1 MCHYS
6 AIVKEQDFEIIGK
19 ITNWLLS
26 CEILNQNEKKC
37 FNDVFN
43 ILLVAILKLWY
54 MHHT

>member
-1 MCHYS
+1 MCYYL
-6 AIVKEQDFEIIGK
+6 AIVKEQDFEITGK

-26 CEILNQNEKKC
+26 CEILNQNGKKC

-43 ILLVAILKLWY
+43 ILLVAIFKLWY

>member
-1 MCHYS
+1 MCHYL
-6 AIVKEQDFEIIGK
+6 AIVKEQDFEITGK

-43 ILLVAILKLWY
+43 IFAGCNI
-54 MHHT
+54 